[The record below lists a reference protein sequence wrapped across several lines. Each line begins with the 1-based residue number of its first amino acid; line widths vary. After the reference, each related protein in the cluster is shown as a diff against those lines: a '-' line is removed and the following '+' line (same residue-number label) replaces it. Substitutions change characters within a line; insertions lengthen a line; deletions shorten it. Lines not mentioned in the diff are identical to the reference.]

1 MSELGCGREPPFEVD
16 PDYQVL
22 KIGLSVRA
30 GEKDAKIRVLGAAVP
45 DLLAVDDVLIAIAD
59 GTRL

>member
-22 KIGLSVRA
+22 KIG
-30 GEKDAKIRVLGAAVP
+30 
-45 DLLAVDDVLIAIAD
+45 AIVS
-59 GTRL
+59 RLT